1 MKILFLAI
9 QQLLISALTAY
20 NVNYVRIY
28 KNQLK
33 SLLAG
38 EINDLALINDKG
50 DKVAIIVQF
59 MSPMQIETLGNGNQI
74 YNPLNIKLHILH
86 QFFDAQDGTQDQDLL
101 VLDIAEKIYDAF
113 QEWMPD
119 TVTIDGVEYPVNVG
133 VMTRTSEEQEE
144 EDYGNVYCFKQIY
157 TTTFTDVLK
166 NRPENGILASPNTTT
181 ETVIIKGPEPITS
194 TEYYY
199 N

>member
-33 SLLAG
+33 SLLNG

-59 MSPMQIETLGNGNQI
+59 MSPMPIETLGNGWQV

-86 QFFDAQDGTQDQDLL
+86 QFFDAQDGTQDQDLII
-101 VLDIAEKIYDAF
+101 LDIAEKIYDAF

-119 TVTIDGVEYPVNVG
+119 TVTIDGIDYPVNVG

-144 EDYGNVYCFKQIY
+144 EDYGNVYCFKQNY

-166 NRPENGILASPNTTT
+166 NRPENGILASPNTNLEVVKIIGLDTT
-181 ETVIIKGPEPITS
+181 TS

>member
-33 SLLAG
+33 SWLNG

-59 MSPMQIETLGNGNQI
+59 MSPMPIETLGNGWQV

-86 QFFDAQDGTQDQDLL
+86 QFFDAQDGTQDQDLII
-101 VLDIAEKIYDAF
+101 LDIAEKIYDAF

-119 TVTIDGVEYPVNVG
+119 TVTIDGIDYPVNVG

-144 EDYGNVYCFKQIY
+144 EDYGNVYCFKQNY

-166 NRPENGILASPNTTT
+166 NRPENGILASPNTNLEVVKIIGLDTT
-181 ETVIIKGPEPITS
+181 TS